1 MKKAYLIF
9 FAVFF
14 ALIGLIPSI
23 SLKGKG
29 QKGGGLSGLSGEA
42 SFSVLCPDG
51 NVKILSAKEYLF
63 GVLCAEMSPESPDEA
78 LKAQAVAAFSFAKY
92 KASERRKNPPA
103 DLCGADLYADSSKDQ
118 GYIPKEEA
126 VKKWG
131 QKADEYTK
139 KLNRV
144 LEQTVG
150 VYLSFEGECALT
162 LYHGISAGRTDSA
175 ETVFGTAL
183 PYLVPVQSA
192 SDLLEPDYCTEST
205 VSFEEFFNRLNGLC
219 GGTLEFSEDFYGGK
233 DCSDSGTVKTMNLF
247 SRDFSGK
254 EIREAF
260 KLRSANFDIEV
271 DDGKTEV
278 RFVVRGYGHLVGMSQ
293 AGAVSMAK
301 NGDDFKEILLHYYPG
316 CQIVG

>member
-23 SLKGKG
+23 NLKGKG

-51 NVKILSAKEYLF
+51 NVKILLAKEYLF

-192 SDLLEPDYCTEST
+192 SDLLEPDYCTENT

-233 DCSDSGTVKTMNLF
+233 DCSGNGLNETARFFIVHFLPPH
-247 SRDFSGK
+247 K
-254 EIREAF
+254 ETALQF
-260 KLRSANFDIEV
+260 PSQN
-271 DDGKTEV
+271 TV
-278 RFVVRGYGHLVGMSQ
+278 RF
-293 AGAVSMAK
+293 
-301 NGDDFKEILLHYYPG
+301 
-316 CQIVG
+316 